1 MRSYLP
7 LLLVAVVLMSALTG
21 CNSTESHARVP
32 KANPVA
38 APAQQAAAP
47 ADGVRRISIAEAR
60 AELDGGK
67 AVVVDVRGD
76 ATYKLG
82 HIKGSV
88 SIPVSDVEARM
99 KELPKDKVIIFYCS
113 CPAEQSSIAAGKA
126 LHAKG
131 MDNTAALVG
140 GYPAWKSAGYPVVE

>member
-1 MRSYLP
+1 MRTYLP
-7 LLLVAVVLMSALTG
+7 LLFVAALLMSALTG
-21 CNSTESHARVP
+21 CNSTESRASAP
-32 KANPVA
+32 KPNTSSAA
-38 APAQQAAAP
+38 APAEQAP

-60 AELDGGK
+60 AEFDGGK
-67 AVVVDVRGD
+67 AVIVDVRGD

-82 HIKGSV
+82 HIKGAL
-88 SIPVSDVEARM
+88 SIPVNDIEARM
-99 KELPKDKVIIFYCS
+99 KELPKDKVVILYCS
-113 CPAEQSSIAAGKA
+113 CPAEQSSIAAGKT